1 MSGLQAGYYKCIL
14 QDIVTAPGLK
24 ANDYNRLLNPE
35 LGPLALA
42 APQLDIAL
50 EDDDFDFD
58 LGGGDAAPKA
68 APRKRRARPQPDAAP
83 LPVEDVLDPPSRVE
97 LPPPSALP
105 SSSSSSSS
113 SADVDA
119 GGSDPGFDMG
129 GRSKVSKW
137 VDIGVQGI

>member
-1 MSGLQAGYYKCIL
+1 M
-14 QDIVTAPGLK
+14 K

-42 APQLDIAL
+42 APQLDIAH

-129 GRSKVSKW
+129 VAAR
-137 VDIGVQGI
+137 

>member
-1 MSGLQAGYYKCIL
+1 MSGLQASYYKCIL

-119 GGSDPGFDMG
+119 GCADPGFDVG
-129 GRSKVSKW
+129 LHWCPGYLTNEK
-137 VDIGVQGI
+137 